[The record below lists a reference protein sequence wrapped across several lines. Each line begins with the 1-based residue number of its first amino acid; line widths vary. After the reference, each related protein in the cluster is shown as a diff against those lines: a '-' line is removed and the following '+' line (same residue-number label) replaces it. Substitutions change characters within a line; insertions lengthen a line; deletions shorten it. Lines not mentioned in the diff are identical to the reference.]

1 MTPFARKLSR
11 DPAWQSL
18 LARSTCFDFTPVQQM
33 IPATIQALCD
43 GADPGPDGSQFNHG
57 GLLVA
62 PAEFFWFEV
71 RLPAG
76 SVGWSCQFVE
86 DQIGVLY
93 CQPGKAVVAAAL
105 ELLPD
110 DQARIFSDTRLPCPP
125 GSSPGFALPVAAM
138 LVMLN
143 APKGFRQKP
152 VAAHRGHAKQIRR
165 LTGITLKPAHTVHV
179 DLSAGDV
186 SPSGSTGTGGAP
198 KAFHFCRAHR
208 RNLGDR
214 SIRLRAHWRGDP
226 ALGVCQS
233 TYEVRP

>member
-1 MTPFARKLSR
+1 MTPFARKISR
-11 DPAWQSL
+11 DPTWQSR
-18 LARSTCFDFTPVQQM
+18 LAGATCFDFTAVEPL
-33 IPATIQALCD
+33 IPTTIEALCD
-43 GADPGPDGSQFNHG
+43 GADQGPDGSRINHG

-62 PAEFFWFEV
+62 PAELFWFEV
-71 RLPAG
+71 KLKAG
-76 SVGWSCQFVE
+76 SMGWACHFVE
-86 DQIGVLY
+86 DQICVFY
-93 CQPGKAVVAAAL
+93 FEPGKPVVTAVL

-110 DQARIFSDTRLPCPP
+110 DQVRIFPDTRFPLPP
-125 GSSPGFALPVAAM
+125 GLPEPTFALPVAAM

-152 VAAHRGHAKQIRR
+152 IAAHRGHAKQIRR
-165 LTGITLKPAHTVHV
+165 LTGIALKPAHTVHI

-186 SPSGSTGTGGAP
+186 SPSGSIGGAP

>member
-1 MTPFARKLSR
+1 MTPYARKLCR
-11 DPAWQSL
+11 DPAWQRT
-18 LARSTCFDFTPVQQM
+18 LARFTCFDFTPVGHL
-33 IPATIQALCD
+33 IPSTIEALCL
-43 GADPGPDGSQFNHG
+43 GADDGPDGSRINHG
-57 GLLVA
+57 GLLTA

-71 RLPAG
+71 RLQAG
-76 SVGWSCQFVE
+76 SMGFACEFVE
-86 DQIGVLY
+86 DQICVFYYQIGKPVLM
-93 CQPGKAVVAAAL
+93 AVL

-110 DQARIFSDTRLPCPP
+110 DQARIFQDKRYPLPP
-125 GSSPGFALPVAAM
+125 GLPAPAFVLAVAAM

-143 APKGFRQKP
+143 APKGFKQKP
-152 VAAHRGHAKQIRR
+152 VPAHRGHAKQMRR
-165 LTGITLKPAHTVHV
+165 LTGITLKPAHSVHI

-186 SPSGSTGTGGAP
+186 SPSGSTGGAP

-214 SIRLRAHWRGDP
+214 SIRVRAHWRGDP